1 MRYFCFLTFFF
12 LIALVPARAQ
22 NSLADEISYPY
33 LEKLVEI
40 AKKNYPKLKLFQARV
55 DAGGYN
61 AKRQKLSYFEIL
73 SFSYL
78 YSPDR
83 LASTINPNFLNGYQF
98 GFFVNIGSL
107 LQKPALIKQAKSEL
121 RAVEFDRDTY
131 LLNLEADVKQR
142 YFAYAQY
149 KVLLRL
155 KADALQDVESLAE
168 ELKFKYEKGETSLKE
183 YSQALVVISDRQQA
197 KISAEADVLIAK
209 SALEELLGQKL
220 EDIK

>member
-1 MRYFCFLTFFF
+1 MKYFCLLFCFLV
-12 LIALVPARAQ
+12 ALAPLRAQ
-22 NSLADEISYPY
+22 SSLSEEISYSY

-40 AKKNYPKLKLFQARV
+40 AKKNYPKLKLYQSRV
-55 DAGGYN
+55 DAGTY
-61 AKRQKLSYFEIL
+61 AVKKTRLSYFEIL

-83 LASTINPNFLNGYQF
+83 LSSTINPNFLNGYQF

-121 RAVEFDRDTY
+121 SAVEHDRDTY
-131 LLNLEADVKQR
+131 MLNLEADVKQR

-149 KVLLRL
+149 KVLLRI
-155 KADALQDVESLAE
+155 KADALHDVEALAE
-168 ELKFKYEKGETSLKE
+168 ELKFKYEKGETSLEE
-183 YSQALVVISDRQQA
+183 YSKALVVISDRQQA
-197 KISAEADVLIAK
+197 RVSAEADVLISKA
-209 SALEELLGQKL
+209 ALEELLGQKL

>member
-1 MRYFCFLTFFF
+1 MKYFCYLIIF
-12 LIALVPARAQ
+12 LISLAPAKAQ
-22 NSLADEISYPY
+22 NALSDEISFSY

-40 AKKNYPKLKLFQARV
+40 AKKNYPKLKLYQSRV
-55 DAGGYN
+55 DAGTYN
-61 AKRQKLSYFEIL
+61 AKKMKLSYFEIL

-107 LQKPALIKQAKSEL
+107 LQKPSLIRQAKSEL
-121 RAVEFDRDTY
+121 KAVEHDRDTY

-149 KVLLRL
+149 KVLLRI
-155 KADALQDVESLAE
+155 KSDALHDVEALAE
-168 ELKFKYEKGETSLKE
+168 ELKYKYEKGETTLEE
-183 YSQALVVISDRQQA
+183 YSKALVVISDRQQA
-197 KISAEADVLIAK
+197 KVSAEADVLISK

>member
-1 MRYFCFLTFFF
+1 MRYFCSLTFFF
-12 LIALVPARAQ
+12 FTFLASAKAQ

-33 LEKLVEI
+33 LEKLVEL
-40 AKKNYPKLKLFQARV
+40 AKKNYPKLKLYQARV
-55 DAGGYN
+55 DAGDYN
-61 AKRQKLSYFEIL
+61 AKKMKLSYFEIL

-121 RAVEFDRDTY
+121 RAVEHDRDTY
-131 LLNLEADVKQR
+131 MLNLEADVKQR
-142 YFAYAQY
+142 YFAFSQY

-155 KADALQDVESLAE
+155 KADALHDVESLAQ
-168 ELKFKYEKGETSLKE
+168 ELKYKYEKGETSLEE
-183 YSQALVVISDRQQA
+183 YSKALVVISDRQQA
-197 KISAEADVLIAK
+197 RVSAEADVLISK